1 MMRSWLVA
9 GLREPVAA
17 ALTLLMGVNAVHA
30 ADTLPPF
37 KVTGK
42 YMTGLALLV
51 PRGTADTDL
60 KALVLA
66 LRRARRENSLDK
78 LIPPTTKGGSRGPYA
93 IVVVHVF
100 DEPEWATSE
109 ALERCSKTKAN
120 SPLESECG
128 RHVRAYYFY
137 AVTAAEE
144 GSVGYAEGKRVFTK
158 VYEKLF

>member
-1 MMRSWLVA
+1 MTAGRLLQLTAAVVLVA
-9 GLREPVAA
+9 CVAQ
-17 ALTLLMGVNAVHA
+17 A
-30 ADTLPPF
+30 ADPLPPF
-37 KVTGK
+37 KVTGR

-51 PRGTADTDL
+51 SQGTTHTDL

-66 LRRARRENSLDK
+66 LRKARQENTLDK
-78 LIPPTTKGGSRGPYA
+78 LIPPTTKGGTRGPYA

-109 ALERCSKTKAN
+109 ALQRCSRAKAN
-120 SPLESECG
+120 SELESECG

-137 AVTAAEE
+137 AVTAPEE